1 VGYAPPRRS
10 SRRRQW
16 RSSAIPRG
24 ANEEEEIVA
33 VNERLKK
40 LQEIGQ
46 SVWVDSLSRDD
57 IHNGNLQRMMEDGVL
72 GVTSNPTIFQQAIAQ
87 SELYDQELLELAQK
101 TDDAKEIFR
110 SIAVR
115 DIQDACDIFMPVY
128 EQTQRKDGYASL
140 EVAPEL
146 AFDTEGTV
154 ARAKLVWEMVDRPN
168 LLVKIPATREGLP
181 AIEES
186 IAAGISVNVTLI
198 FSLERYG
205 AVAQAYIRGL
215 QRLIDEGGGEPS
227 KVASVASFFVSR
239 VDTETD
245 RRLEELGREDLKGRL
260 AIENAKIVYQEF
272 KKIFSGPG
280 WGSLEARGATKQ
292 RPLWA
297 STSTKNPH
305 YKDTIYVEALIGPET
320 VNTMPLST
328 LEATM
333 DHAEVVRP
341 TLEEGIEEARK
352 LFEELKEAGVDY
364 EEVVE
369 VLEKEGVQKF
379 VDSYTE
385 LIEEIEQKSNRLAR
399 QG

>member
-1 VGYAPPRRS
+1 M
-10 SRRRQW
+10 
-16 RSSAIPRG
+16 
-24 ANEEEEIVA
+24 
-33 VNERLKK
+33 NERLRK

-57 IHNGNLQRMMEDGVL
+57 IQNGNLQRMMEDGVL
-72 GVTSNPTIFQQAIAQ
+72 GVTSNPTIFQQAIAR
-87 SELYDQELLELAQK
+87 SELYDQELQELAER
-101 TDDAKEIFR
+101 TDDPKEMFR
-110 SIAVR
+110 RIAVR

-128 EQTQRKDGYASL
+128 EHTQHKDGYVSL

-146 AFDTEGTV
+146 AFDTEGTI
-154 ARAKLVWEMVDRPN
+154 ARAQLVWEMADRPN

-198 FSLERYG
+198 FSLERYR

-215 QRLIDEGGGEPS
+215 ERFVEGGGDPS

-245 RRLEELGREDLKGRL
+245 RRLEEVGREDLKGRL
-260 AIENAKIVYQEF
+260 AIDNAKIVYQEF
-272 KKIFSGPG
+272 KKIFSSPE
-280 WGSLEARGATKQ
+280 WESLESRRATKQ

-297 STSTKNPH
+297 STSTKNPQ
-305 YKDTIYVEALIGPET
+305 YKDTIYVDNLIGPET

-333 DHAEVVRP
+333 DHAEVRP
-341 TLEEGIEEARK
+341 TLEEGLEEAHK
-352 LFEELKEAGVDY
+352 LLEELREAGVDY
-364 EEVVE
+364 DEVVE

-379 VDSYTE
+379 VDSYNE

-399 QG
+399 QA

>member
-1 VGYAPPRRS
+1 
-10 SRRRQW
+10 
-16 RSSAIPRG
+16 
-24 ANEEEEIVA
+24 

-57 IHNGNLQRMMEDGVL
+57 IQNGNLQRMMEDGVL

-87 SELYDQELLELAQK
+87 SELYDEELQELAEK

-110 SIAVR
+110 RIAVR
-115 DIQDACDIFMPVY
+115 DVQDACDIFMPVY
-128 EQTQRKDGYASL
+128 DQTEHRDGYVSL

-146 AFDTEGTV
+146 AFDTEGTITR
-154 ARAKLVWEMVDRPN
+154 ARLVWEMVDRPN
-168 LLVKIPATREGLP
+168 LLVKIPATKEGLP

-198 FSLERYG
+198 FSLERYR

-215 QRLIDEGGGEPS
+215 ERLVEGGGDPS

-245 RRLEELGREDLKGRL
+245 RRLEEVGREHLKGRL
-260 AIENAKIVYQEF
+260 AIDNAKIVYQEF
-272 KKIFSGPG
+272 KKFFSGPR
-280 WGSLEARGATKQ
+280 WESLESRGATKQ

-297 STSTKNPH
+297 STSTKTPE
-305 YKDTIYVEALIGPET
+305 YKDTIYVDNLIGPET

-328 LEATM
+328 LKATM
-333 DHAEVVRP
+333 NHAEVRP
-341 TLEEGIEEARK
+341 TLDEGIEEARK
-352 LFEELKEAGVDY
+352 LFEELKEASVDY
-364 EEVVE
+364 DEVVE

-379 VDSYTE
+379 VDSYSE
-385 LIEEIEQKSNRLAR
+385 LIEEIEHKSNRLAR
-399 QG
+399 QA

>member
-1 VGYAPPRRS
+1 
-10 SRRRQW
+10 
-16 RSSAIPRG
+16 
-24 ANEEEEIVA
+24 

-57 IHNGNLQRMMEDGVL
+57 IQNGNLQRMMEDGVL

-87 SELYDQELLELAQK
+87 SELYDEELQELAEK

-110 SIAVR
+110 RIAVR

-128 EQTQRKDGYASL
+128 DQTEHKDGYVSL

-146 AFDTEGTV
+146 AFDTEGTITR
-154 ARAKLVWEMVDRPN
+154 ARLVWGMVDRPN
-168 LLVKIPATREGLP
+168 LLVKIPATKEGLP

-198 FSLERYG
+198 FSLERYR

-215 QRLIDEGGGEPS
+215 ERLVDGGGDPS

-245 RRLEELGREDLKGRL
+245 RRLEEVGREHLKGRL
-260 AIENAKIVYQEF
+260 AIDNAKIVYQEF
-272 KKIFSGPG
+272 KKIFSGPR
-280 WGSLEARGATKQ
+280 WESLESRGATKQ

-297 STSTKNPH
+297 STSTKTPE
-305 YKDTIYVEALIGPET
+305 YKDTIYVDNLIGPET

-328 LEATM
+328 LKATM
-333 DHAEVVRP
+333 NHAEVRP
-341 TLEEGIEEARK
+341 TLDEGIEEARK
-352 LFEELKEAGVDY
+352 LFEELKEASVDY
-364 EEVVE
+364 DEVVE

-379 VDSYTE
+379 VDSYSE
-385 LIEEIEQKSNRLAR
+385 LIEEIEHKSNRLAR
-399 QG
+399 QA

>member
-1 VGYAPPRRS
+1 
-10 SRRRQW
+10 
-16 RSSAIPRG
+16 
-24 ANEEEEIVA
+24 

-46 SVWVDSLSRDD
+46 SVWMDSLSRDD
-57 IHNGNLQRMMEDGVL
+57 IQNGNLQRMMEDGVL

-87 SELYDQELLELAQK
+87 SELYDEELQELAEK

-110 SIAVR
+110 RIAVR

-128 EQTQRKDGYASL
+128 DQTEHRDGYVSL

-146 AFDTEGTV
+146 AFDTEGTITR
-154 ARAKLVWEMVDRPN
+154 ARLVWEMVDRPN
-168 LLVKIPATREGLP
+168 LLVKIPATKEGLP

-198 FSLERYG
+198 FSLERYR

-215 QRLIDEGGGEPS
+215 ERLVEGGGDPS

-245 RRLEELGREDLKGRL
+245 RRLEEVGREHLKGRL
-260 AIENAKIVYQEF
+260 AIDNAKIVYQEF
-272 KKIFSGPG
+272 KKIFSGPR
-280 WGSLEARGATKQ
+280 WESLESRGATKQ

-297 STSTKNPH
+297 STSTKTPE
-305 YKDTIYVEALIGPET
+305 YKDTIYVDNLIGPET

-328 LEATM
+328 LKATM
-333 DHAEVVRP
+333 NHAEVRP
-341 TLEEGIEEARK
+341 TLDEGIEEARK
-352 LFEELKEAGVDY
+352 LFEELKEASVDY
-364 EEVVE
+364 DEVVE

-379 VDSYTE
+379 VDSYSE
-385 LIEEIEQKSNRLAR
+385 LIEEIEHKSNRLAR
-399 QG
+399 QA

>member
-1 VGYAPPRRS
+1 
-10 SRRRQW
+10 
-16 RSSAIPRG
+16 
-24 ANEEEEIVA
+24 

-57 IHNGNLQRMMEDGVL
+57 IQNGNLQRMMEDGVL

-87 SELYDQELLELAQK
+87 SELYDEELQELAEK

-110 SIAVR
+110 RIAVR

-128 EQTQRKDGYASL
+128 DQTEHRDGYVSL

-146 AFDTEGTV
+146 AFDTEGTITR
-154 ARAKLVWEMVDRPN
+154 ARLVWEMVDRPN
-168 LLVKIPATREGLP
+168 LLVKIPATKEGLP

-198 FSLERYG
+198 FSLERYR

-215 QRLIDEGGGEPS
+215 ERLVEGGGDPS

-245 RRLEELGREDLKGRL
+245 RRLEEVGREHLKGRL
-260 AIENAKIVYQEF
+260 AIDNAKIVYQEF
-272 KKIFSGPG
+272 KKIFSGPR
-280 WGSLEARGATKQ
+280 WESLESRGATKQ

-297 STSTKNPH
+297 STSTKTPE
-305 YKDTIYVEALIGPET
+305 YKDTIYVDNLIGPET

-328 LEATM
+328 LKATM
-333 DHAEVVRP
+333 NHAEVQP
-341 TLEEGIEEARK
+341 TLDEGIEEARK
-352 LFEELKEAGVDY
+352 LFEELKEASVDY
-364 EEVVE
+364 DEVVE

-379 VDSYTE
+379 VDSYSE
-385 LIEEIEQKSNRLAR
+385 LIEEIEHKSNRLAR
-399 QG
+399 QA

>member
-1 VGYAPPRRS
+1 
-10 SRRRQW
+10 
-16 RSSAIPRG
+16 
-24 ANEEEEIVA
+24 

-57 IHNGNLQRMMEDGVL
+57 IQNGNLQRMMEDGVL

-87 SELYDQELLELAQK
+87 SELYDEELQELAEK

-110 SIAVR
+110 RIAVR

-128 EQTQRKDGYASL
+128 DQTEHRDGYVSL

-146 AFDTEGTV
+146 AFDTEGTITR
-154 ARAKLVWEMVDRPN
+154 ARLVWEMVDRPN
-168 LLVKIPATREGLP
+168 LLVKIPATKEGLP

-198 FSLERYG
+198 FSLERYR

-215 QRLIDEGGGEPS
+215 ERLVEGGGDPS

-245 RRLEELGREDLKGRL
+245 RRLEEVGREHLKGRL
-260 AIENAKIVYQEF
+260 AIDNAKIVYQEF
-272 KKIFSGPG
+272 KKIFSGPR
-280 WGSLEARGATKQ
+280 WESLESRGATKQ

-297 STSTKNPH
+297 STSTKTPE
-305 YKDTIYVEALIGPET
+305 YKDTIYVDNLIGPET

-328 LEATM
+328 LKATM
-333 DHAEVVRP
+333 NHAEVRP
-341 TLEEGIEEARK
+341 TLDEGIEEARK
-352 LFEELKEAGVDY
+352 LFEELKEASVEYD
-364 EEVVE
+364 EVVE

-379 VDSYTE
+379 VDSYSE
-385 LIEEIEQKSNRLAR
+385 LIEEIEHKSNRLAR
-399 QG
+399 QA

>member
-1 VGYAPPRRS
+1 
-10 SRRRQW
+10 
-16 RSSAIPRG
+16 
-24 ANEEEEIVA
+24 

-57 IHNGNLQRMMEDGVL
+57 IQNGNLQRMMEDGVL
-72 GVTSNPTIFQQAIAQ
+72 GVTSNPTIFQQAIAH
-87 SELYDQELLELAQK
+87 SELYDEELQELAEK

-110 SIAVR
+110 RIAVR

-128 EQTQRKDGYASL
+128 DQTEHRDGYVSL

-146 AFDTEGTV
+146 AFDTEGTITR
-154 ARAKLVWEMVDRPN
+154 ARLVWEMVDRPN
-168 LLVKIPATREGLP
+168 LLVKIPATKEGLP

-198 FSLERYG
+198 FSLERYR

-215 QRLIDEGGGEPS
+215 ERLVEGGGDPS

-245 RRLEELGREDLKGRL
+245 RRLEEVGREHLKGRL
-260 AIENAKIVYQEF
+260 AIDNAKIVYQEF
-272 KKIFSGPG
+272 KKIFSGPR
-280 WGSLEARGATKQ
+280 WESLESRGATKQ

-297 STSTKNPH
+297 STSTKTPE
-305 YKDTIYVEALIGPET
+305 YKDTIYVDNLIGPET

-328 LEATM
+328 LKATM
-333 DHAEVVRP
+333 NHAEVRP
-341 TLEEGIEEARK
+341 TLDEGIEEARK
-352 LFEELKEAGVDY
+352 HFEELKEASVDY
-364 EEVVE
+364 DEVVE

-379 VDSYTE
+379 VDSYSE
-385 LIEEIEQKSNRLAR
+385 LIEEIEHKSNRLAR
-399 QG
+399 QA

>member
-1 VGYAPPRRS
+1 
-10 SRRRQW
+10 
-16 RSSAIPRG
+16 
-24 ANEEEEIVA
+24 

-57 IHNGNLQRMMEDGVL
+57 IQNGNLQRIIEDGVL
-72 GVTSNPTIFQQAIAQ
+72 GVTSNPTILQQAIAQ
-87 SELYDQELLELAQK
+87 SELYDEELQKLAEK
-101 TDDAKEIFR
+101 TDDAREIFR
-110 SIAVR
+110 RIAVR

-128 EQTQRKDGYASL
+128 EQTEYKDGYVSL

-154 ARAKLVWEMVDRPN
+154 ARAKLLWEMVDRPN
-168 LLVKIPATREGLP
+168 LLVKIPATKEGLG

-198 FSLERYG
+198 FSIERYR
-205 AVAQAYIRGL
+205 AVAQAYLGGL
-215 QRLIDEGGGEPS
+215 ERLVEGGGDPS

-245 RRLEELGREDLKGRL
+245 RRLEEVGREDLKGRL
-260 AIENAKIVYQEF
+260 AIDNARIVYQEF
-272 KKIFSGPG
+272 KTIFSGPE
-280 WGSLEARGATKQ
+280 WESLESRGATKQ

-297 STSTKNPH
+297 STSTKNPE
-305 YKDTIYVEALIGPET
+305 YKDTIYVDNLIGPET

-333 DHAEVVRP
+333 DHAEVRP
-341 TLEEGIEEARK
+341 TLEEGIDEAHK

-379 VDSYTE
+379 VDSYNE
-385 LIEEIEQKSNRLAR
+385 LIEEIEQKNNRLAR
-399 QG
+399 QA

>member
-1 VGYAPPRRS
+1 
-10 SRRRQW
+10 
-16 RSSAIPRG
+16 
-24 ANEEEEIVA
+24 

-57 IHNGNLQRMMEDGVL
+57 IQNGNLQRMMEDGVL

-87 SELYDQELLELAQK
+87 SELYDEELQELAEK

-110 SIAVR
+110 RIAVR

-128 EQTQRKDGYASL
+128 DQTEHRDGYVSL

-146 AFDTEGTV
+146 AFDTEGTITR
-154 ARAKLVWEMVDRPN
+154 ARLVWEMVDRPN

-198 FSLERYG
+198 FSLERYR

-215 QRLIDEGGGEPS
+215 ERLVEGGGDPS

-245 RRLEELGREDLKGRL
+245 RRLEEVGREDLKGRL
-260 AIENAKIVYQEF
+260 AIDNAKIVYQEF
-272 KKIFSGPG
+272 KKIFSGPR
-280 WGSLEARGATKQ
+280 WESLESRGATKQ

-297 STSTKNPH
+297 STSTKTPE
-305 YKDTIYVEALIGPET
+305 YKDTIYVDNLIGPET

-328 LEATM
+328 LKATM
-333 DHAEVVRP
+333 NHAEVRP
-341 TLEEGIEEARK
+341 TLDEGIEEARK
-352 LFEELKEAGVDY
+352 LFEELKEASVDY
-364 EEVVE
+364 DEVVE

-379 VDSYTE
+379 VDSYSE
-385 LIEEIEQKSNRLAR
+385 LIEEIEHKSNRLAR
-399 QG
+399 QA

>member
-1 VGYAPPRRS
+1 M
-10 SRRRQW
+10 
-16 RSSAIPRG
+16 
-24 ANEEEEIVA
+24 
-33 VNERLKK
+33 NERLKK

-57 IHNGNLQRMMEDGVL
+57 IQNGNLQRMMEDGVL

-87 SELYDQELLELAQK
+87 SELYDQELQELAEK

-110 SIAVR
+110 RIAVR

-128 EQTQRKDGYASL
+128 EQTEHKDGYASL

-146 AFDTEGTV
+146 AVDTEGTI

-198 FSLERYG
+198 FSLERYRE
-205 AVAQAYIRGL
+205 VAQAYIRGVE
-215 QRLIDEGGGEPS
+215 RLIEGGGDPA

-260 AIENAKIVYQEF
+260 AIDNAKIVYQEF
-272 KKIFSGPG
+272 KKIFSGPK
-280 WGSLEARGATKQ
+280 WESLESRGATKQ

-297 STSTKNPH
+297 STSTKNPQ
-305 YKDTIYVEALIGPET
+305 YKDTVYVDNLIGRET

-333 DHAEVVRP
+333 DHAEVRP
-341 TLEEGIEEARK
+341 TLEEGIDEAYK
-352 LFEELKEAGVDY
+352 LLEELKEAGVDY
-364 EEVVE
+364 DDVVE

-379 VDSYTE
+379 VDSYNE

-399 QG
+399 QA

>member
-1 VGYAPPRRS
+1 V
-10 SRRRQW
+10 
-16 RSSAIPRG
+16 
-24 ANEEEEIVA
+24 NEEVVA

-57 IHNGNLQRMMEDGVL
+57 IQNGNLQRIIEDGVL
-72 GVTSNPTIFQQAIAQ
+72 GVTSNPTILQQAIAQ
-87 SELYDQELLELAQK
+87 SELYDEELQKLAEK
-101 TDDAKEIFR
+101 TDDAREIFR
-110 SIAVR
+110 RIAVR
-115 DIQDACDIFMPVY
+115 DIRDASDIFMPVY
-128 EQTQRKDGYASL
+128 EQTEYKDGYVSL

-154 ARAKLVWEMVDRPN
+154 ARAKLLWEMVDRPN
-168 LLVKIPATREGLP
+168 LLVKIPATKEGLG

-198 FSLERYG
+198 FSIERYR
-205 AVAQAYIRGL
+205 AVAQAYLGGL
-215 QRLIDEGGGEPS
+215 ERLVEGGGDPS

-245 RRLEELGREDLKGRL
+245 RRLEEVGREDLKGRL
-260 AIENAKIVYQEF
+260 AIDNARIVYQEF
-272 KKIFSGPG
+272 KTIFSGPE
-280 WGSLEARGATKQ
+280 WESLESRGATKQ

-297 STSTKNPH
+297 STSTKNPE
-305 YKDTIYVEALIGPET
+305 YKDTIYVDNLIGPET

-333 DHAEVVRP
+333 DHAEVRP
-341 TLEEGIEEARK
+341 TLEEGIDEAHK

-379 VDSYTE
+379 VDSYNE
-385 LIEEIEQKSNRLAR
+385 LIEEIEQKNNRLAR
-399 QG
+399 QA

>member
-1 VGYAPPRRS
+1 
-10 SRRRQW
+10 
-16 RSSAIPRG
+16 
-24 ANEEEEIVA
+24 

-46 SVWVDSLSRDD
+46 SVWMDSLSRDD
-57 IHNGNLQRMMEDGVL
+57 IQNGNLQRMMEDGVL

-87 SELYDQELLELAQK
+87 SELYDEELQELAEK

-110 SIAVR
+110 RIAVR

-128 EQTQRKDGYASL
+128 DQTEHKDGYVSL

-146 AFDTEGTV
+146 AFDTEGTITR
-154 ARAKLVWEMVDRPN
+154 ARLVWEMVDRPN
-168 LLVKIPATREGLP
+168 LLVKIPATKEGLP

-198 FSLERYG
+198 FSLERYR

-215 QRLIDEGGGEPS
+215 ERLVEGGGDPS

-245 RRLEELGREDLKGRL
+245 RRLEEVGREHLKGRL
-260 AIENAKIVYQEF
+260 AIDNAKIVYQEF
-272 KKIFSGPG
+272 KKIFSGPR
-280 WGSLEARGATKQ
+280 WESLESRGATKQ

-297 STSTKNPH
+297 STSTKTPE
-305 YKDTIYVEALIGPET
+305 YKDTIYVDNLIGPET

-328 LEATM
+328 LKATM
-333 DHAEVVRP
+333 NHAEVRP
-341 TLEEGIEEARK
+341 TLDEGIEEARK
-352 LFEELKEAGVDY
+352 LFEELKEASVDY
-364 EEVVE
+364 DEVVE

-379 VDSYTE
+379 VDSYSE
-385 LIEEIEQKSNRLAR
+385 LIEEIEHKSNRLAR
-399 QG
+399 QA

>member
-1 VGYAPPRRS
+1 
-10 SRRRQW
+10 
-16 RSSAIPRG
+16 
-24 ANEEEEIVA
+24 

-57 IHNGNLQRMMEDGVL
+57 IQNGNLQRMMEDGVL

-87 SELYDQELLELAQK
+87 SELYDQELQELAER
-101 TDDAKEIFR
+101 TDDPKEMFR
-110 SIAVR
+110 QIAVR

-128 EQTQRKDGYASL
+128 EQTEHKDGYVSL

-146 AFDTEGTV
+146 AFDTEGTIT
-154 ARAKLVWEMVDRPN
+154 RAKLLWEMAARPN

-198 FSLERYG
+198 FSLERYRE
-205 AVAQAYIRGL
+205 VAQAYIRGL
-215 QRLIDEGGGEPS
+215 ERLIEGGGEPS

-245 RRLEELGREDLKGRL
+245 RRLEEVGREDLKGRL
-260 AIENAKIVYQEF
+260 AIDNAKIVYQEF
-272 KKIFSGPG
+272 KKVFSSPE
-280 WGSLEARGATKQ
+280 WESLESRGATKQ

-297 STSTKNPH
+297 STSTKNPQ
-305 YKDTIYVEALIGPET
+305 YKDTVYVDNLIGPET

-333 DHAEVVRP
+333 DHAEVRP
-341 TLEEGIEEARK
+341 TLEEGIEEAHK
-352 LFEELKEAGVDY
+352 LLEELKEAGVDY
-364 EEVVE
+364 DEVVE

-379 VDSYTE
+379 VDSYNE

-399 QG
+399 QA

>member
-1 VGYAPPRRS
+1 M
-10 SRRRQW
+10 
-16 RSSAIPRG
+16 
-24 ANEEEEIVA
+24 
-33 VNERLKK
+33 NERLKK

-46 SVWVDSLSRDD
+46 SVWMDSLSRDD
-57 IHNGNLQRMMEDGVL
+57 IQNGNLQRMMEDGVL

-87 SELYDQELLELAQK
+87 SELYDEELQELAEK

-110 SIAVR
+110 RIAVR

-128 EQTQRKDGYASL
+128 DQTEHKDGYVSL

-146 AFDTEGTV
+146 AFDTEGTITR
-154 ARAKLVWEMVDRPN
+154 ARLVWEMVDRPN
-168 LLVKIPATREGLP
+168 LLVKIPATKEGLP

-198 FSLERYG
+198 FSLERYR

-215 QRLIDEGGGEPS
+215 ERLVEGGGDPS

-245 RRLEELGREDLKGRL
+245 RRLEEVGREDLKGRL
-260 AIENAKIVYQEF
+260 AIDNAKIVYQEF
-272 KKIFSGPG
+272 KKFFSGPR
-280 WGSLEARGATKQ
+280 WESLESRGATKQ

-297 STSTKNPH
+297 STSTKTPE
-305 YKDTIYVEALIGPET
+305 YKDTIYVDNLIGPET

-328 LEATM
+328 LKATM
-333 DHAEVVRP
+333 NHAEVRP
-341 TLEEGIEEARK
+341 TLDEGIEEARK
-352 LFEELKEAGVDY
+352 LFEELKEASVDY
-364 EEVVE
+364 DEVVE

-379 VDSYTE
+379 VDSYSE
-385 LIEEIEQKSNRLAR
+385 LIEEIEHKSNRLAR
-399 QG
+399 QA

>member
-1 VGYAPPRRS
+1 
-10 SRRRQW
+10 
-16 RSSAIPRG
+16 
-24 ANEEEEIVA
+24 

-57 IHNGNLQRMMEDGVL
+57 IQNGNLQRMMEDGVL

-87 SELYDQELLELAQK
+87 SELYDEDLQELAEK

-110 SIAVR
+110 RIAVR
-115 DIQDACDIFMPVY
+115 DVQDACDIFMPVY
-128 EQTQRKDGYASL
+128 DQTEHKDGYVSL

-146 AFDTEGTV
+146 AFDTEGTITR
-154 ARAKLVWEMVDRPN
+154 ARLVWEMVDRPN
-168 LLVKIPATREGLP
+168 LLVKIPATKEGLP

-198 FSLERYG
+198 FSLERYR

-215 QRLIDEGGGEPS
+215 ERLVEGGGDPS

-245 RRLEELGREDLKGRL
+245 RRLEEVGREHLKGRL
-260 AIENAKIVYQEF
+260 AIDNAKIVYQEF
-272 KKIFSGPG
+272 KKIFSGPR
-280 WGSLEARGATKQ
+280 WESLESRGATKQ

-297 STSTKNPH
+297 STSTKTPE
-305 YKDTIYVEALIGPET
+305 YKDTIYVDNLIGPET

-328 LEATM
+328 LKATM
-333 DHAEVVRP
+333 NHAEVRP
-341 TLEEGIEEARK
+341 TLDEGIEEARK
-352 LFEELKEAGVDY
+352 LFEELKEASVDY
-364 EEVVE
+364 DEVVE

-379 VDSYTE
+379 VDSYSE
-385 LIEEIEQKSNRLAR
+385 LIEEIEHKSNRLAR
-399 QG
+399 QA

>member
-1 VGYAPPRRS
+1 
-10 SRRRQW
+10 
-16 RSSAIPRG
+16 
-24 ANEEEEIVA
+24 

-40 LQEIGQ
+40 LHEIGQ

-87 SELYDQELLELAQK
+87 SNLYDEELLELAEQ
-101 TDDAKEIFR
+101 TDDPKEIFR
-110 SIAVR
+110 RIAVR

-128 EQTQRKDGYASL
+128 EQTEHKDGYVSL

-146 AFDTEGTV
+146 AFDTEGTIR
-154 ARAKLVWEMVDRPN
+154 RAKLLWEMADRPN
-168 LLVKIPATREGLP
+168 LLVKIPATMEGLP

-198 FSLERYG
+198 FSLERYR

-215 QRLIDEGGGEPS
+215 QRLIEGGGEPS

-245 RRLEELGREDLKGRL
+245 RRLEEVGREDLKGRL
-260 AIENAKIVYQEF
+260 AIDNAKLAYQEF
-272 KKIFSGPG
+272 NKIFSGPG
-280 WGSLEARGATKQ
+280 WESLESKGATKQ

-297 STSTKNPH
+297 STSTKNPQ
-305 YKDTIYVEALIGPET
+305 YKDTVYVENLIGPET

-333 DHAEVVRP
+333 DHAVVVRP
-341 TLEEGIEEARK
+341 TLEEGLEEARE

-364 EEVVE
+364 DEVVE

-379 VDSYTE
+379 VDSYNE
-385 LIEEIEQKSNRLAR
+385 LIEEIEHKSNRLAR
-399 QG
+399 QA

>member
-1 VGYAPPRRS
+1 
-10 SRRRQW
+10 
-16 RSSAIPRG
+16 
-24 ANEEEEIVA
+24 

-57 IHNGNLQRMMEDGVL
+57 IQNGNLQRIIEDGVL
-72 GVTSNPTIFQQAIAQ
+72 GVTSNPTILQQAIAQ
-87 SELYDQELLELAQK
+87 SELSDEELQKLAEK
-101 TDDAKEIFR
+101 TDEAREIFR
-110 SIAVR
+110 RIAVR

-128 EQTQRKDGYASL
+128 EQTEYKDGYVSL

-154 ARAKLVWEMVDRPN
+154 ARAKLLWEMVDRPN
-168 LLVKIPATREGLP
+168 LLVKIPATKEGLG

-198 FSLERYG
+198 FSIERYR
-205 AVAQAYIRGL
+205 AVAQAYLGGL
-215 QRLIDEGGGEPS
+215 ERLVEGGGDPS

-245 RRLEELGREDLKGRL
+245 RRLEEVGREDLKGRL
-260 AIENAKIVYQEF
+260 AIDNARIVYQEF
-272 KKIFSGPG
+272 KTIFSGPE
-280 WGSLEARGATKQ
+280 WESLESRGATKQ

-297 STSTKNPH
+297 STSTKNPE
-305 YKDTIYVEALIGPET
+305 YKDTIYVDNLIGPET

-333 DHAEVVRP
+333 DHAEVRP
-341 TLEEGIEEARK
+341 TLEEGIDEAHK

-379 VDSYTE
+379 VDSYNE
-385 LIEEIEQKSNRLAR
+385 LIEEIEQKNNRLAR
-399 QG
+399 QA

>member
-1 VGYAPPRRS
+1 
-10 SRRRQW
+10 
-16 RSSAIPRG
+16 
-24 ANEEEEIVA
+24 

-57 IHNGNLQRMMEDGVL
+57 IQNGNLQRMMEDGVL

-87 SELYDQELLELAQK
+87 SELYDEELQELAEK

-110 SIAVR
+110 RIAVR

-128 EQTQRKDGYASL
+128 DQSEHKDGYVSL

-146 AFDTEGTV
+146 AFDTEGTITR
-154 ARAKLVWEMVDRPN
+154 ARLVWEMVDRPN
-168 LLVKIPATREGLP
+168 LLVKIPATKEGLP

-198 FSLERYG
+198 FSLERYR

-215 QRLIDEGGGEPS
+215 ERLVEGGGDPS

-245 RRLEELGREDLKGRL
+245 RRLEEVGREHLKGRL
-260 AIENAKIVYQEF
+260 AIDNAKIVYQEF
-272 KKIFSGPG
+272 KKIFSGPR
-280 WGSLEARGATKQ
+280 WESLESRGATKQ

-297 STSTKNPH
+297 STSTKTPE
-305 YKDTIYVEALIGPET
+305 YKDTIYVDNLIGPET

-328 LEATM
+328 LKATM
-333 DHAEVVRP
+333 NHAEVRP
-341 TLEEGIEEARK
+341 TLDEGIEEARK
-352 LFEELKEAGVDY
+352 LFEELKEASVDY
-364 EEVVE
+364 DEVVE

-379 VDSYTE
+379 VDSYSE
-385 LIEEIEQKSNRLAR
+385 LIEEIEHKSNRLAR
-399 QG
+399 QA